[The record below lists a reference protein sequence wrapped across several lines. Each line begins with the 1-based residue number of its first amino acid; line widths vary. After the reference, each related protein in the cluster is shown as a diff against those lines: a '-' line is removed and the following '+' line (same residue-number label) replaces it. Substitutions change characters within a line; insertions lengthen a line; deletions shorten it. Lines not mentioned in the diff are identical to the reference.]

1 MTALAS
7 VVIPAH
13 DEARVLTR
21 TLAAL
26 LADDEDRLEVVVVAN
41 GCRDDTAA
49 VARGYGRSVRLVEI
63 AQASKIAALNAGDR
77 AAIAFPR
84 VYLDADIEL
93 PGAAAVALAQ
103 RLELGD
109 ALVASPTLRLDLDGS
124 TSWVR
129 AYYRIWQL
137 STFRQNGHIGSGV
150 YAVSRDG
157 RERWGQFPDVIGDDR
172 FVQGR
177 FAPHERATLPDHA
190 FVVRPP
196 RTLGALVRRGARIAA
211 GNRQLRAIGLAGQVP
226 SNANSARKL
235 LRRVTP
241 HPSLWLPFAVYAGV
255 QWRTGR
261 LAARKLA
268 ASSATARAML
278 WDRDETSRA

>member
-13 DEARVLTR
+13 DEEAVLTR
-21 TLAAL
+21 TLATL
-26 LADDEDRLEVVVVAN
+26 LPDGENRLEVVVVAN
-41 GCRDDTAA
+41 GCRDSTAA
-49 VARGYGRSVRLVEI
+49 TARAYGHGVRVVEI
-63 AQASKIAALNAGDR
+63 AEASKIAALNAGDR

-93 PGAAAVALAQ
+93 SAQAAVALA
-103 RLELGD
+103 ELLDRCD
-109 ALVASPTLRLDLDGS
+109 ALVASPALRLELHGA
-124 TSWVR
+124 TPWVR

-137 STFRQNGHIGSGV
+137 STFRQHGHIGSGV

-157 RERWGQFPDVIGDDR
+157 RERWGRFPEVIGDDR

-177 FAPHERATLPDHA
+177 FAPQERGTLHEHA

-196 RTLGALVRRGARIAA
+196 RTLAALVRRGARIAA

-226 SNANSARKL
+226 STASSATDL
-235 LRRVTP
+235 LRRVAV

-268 ASSATARAML
+268 ESSTGSRAL
-278 WDRDETSRA
+278 IWDRDETSRT